1 MSTLVRNGSA
11 LALRGGVA
19 IVFGVLALLLP
30 RLTVGVLIA
39 IFAAFTIVYGLIA
52 LISALLRRRGDQPS
66 LGELATGLIAIA
78 AGVFVVIWPDLTAT
92 GLLVVLGIFAVAIGI
107 AELAVAAGLRRLVR
121 RAWPLALGGLL
132 SIAFG
137 VALFAASSEGA
148 VALAWLVGV
157 YAILFGASLLAL
169 GLMLR
174 GLGRT

>member
-1 MSTLVRNGSA
+1 M
-11 LALRGGVA
+11 
-19 IVFGVLALLLP
+19 
-30 RLTVGVLIA
+30 
-39 IFAAFTIVYGLIA
+39 
-52 LISALLRRRGDQPS
+52 
-66 LGELATGLIAIA
+66 
-78 AGVFVVIWPDLTAT
+78 
-92 GLLVVLGIFAVAIGI
+92 
-107 AELAVAAGLRRLVR
+107 R